1 MNGKTIR
8 IHLVNGQPSEILTA
22 EIINWTGKIIV
33 APRAMLAELAKREE
47 VKRTGVYC
55 LLGPDP
61 ENPARDK
68 VYLGE
73 GDNVFKRLTAHDDDE
88 SKEFWVRCAVII
100 SKDQNITKSHGRYIE
115 SRLITLAEEA
125 DRASIHNGT
134 APPIPLLPEP
144 DIADMEYFISQM
156 QLVLPV
162 LGFNFLQAKPVIQP
176 GGTGITTDVSPIF
189 TYSPSGATAKAQEIN
204 GEFVVFKGSRAR
216 VTGPQGWTS
225 YRGLRDQLVLEKKLV
240 PCDSPEFYVF
250 AENVAFSS
258 PTAGAVIVNAG
269 NVSGRVGSWR
279 VEGTSKTYQ
288 DWHEEKLAKAGA
300 VPADAE

>member
-8 IHLVNGQPSEILTA
+8 IHLVNGLPSEILTA

-33 APRAMLAELAKREE
+33 APRSMLAELAKREE
-47 VKRTGVYC
+47 VNRTGVYC

-68 VYLGE
+68 VYIGE
-73 GDNVFKRLTAHDDDE
+73 GDNVFKRLTAHDVDE

-115 SRLITLAEEA
+115 SRLITLAAEA
-125 DRASIHNGT
+125 DRATIHNGT
-134 APPIPLLPEP
+134 APPVPPLPES

-162 LGFNFLQAKPVIQP
+162 LGFSFLQAKPVIQP
-176 GGTGITTDVSPIF
+176 GVTGITTDVSPIF
-189 TYSPSGATAKAQEIN
+189 TYSPSGASAKGQEIN
-204 GEFVVFKGSRAR
+204 GEFVVFKGSTAR
-216 VTGPQGWTS
+216 VTGPLGWTS
-225 YRGLRDQLVLEKKLV
+225 YRGLRDQMVLEKKLV
-240 PCDSPEFYVF
+240 PCNTPEFYVF
-250 AENVAFSS
+250 AENVALSS

-269 NVSGRVGSWR
+269 NVSGRTGSWR

-300 VPADAE
+300 ASAAVE

>member
-8 IHLVNGQPSEILTA
+8 IHLVNGLPSEILTA

-68 VYLGE
+68 VYVGE

-125 DRASIHNGT
+125 DRATIHNGT
-134 APPIPLLPEP
+134 APPIPPLPEP

-162 LGFNFLQAKPVIQP
+162 LGFNFLQAKPVIHP
-176 GGTGITTDVSPIF
+176 GGTGITTDASPIF
-189 TYSPSGATAKAQEIN
+189 TYSPSGASAKAQEIN
-204 GEFVVFKGSRAR
+204 GEFVVFKGSTAR
-216 VTGPQGWTS
+216 KEGPQGWTS
-225 YRGLRDQLVLEKKLV
+225 YRRLRDQLVTEGKLI
-240 PCDSPEFYVF
+240 PNENAQYYEF

-258 PTAGAVIVNAG
+258 PTAGAVIVNAY
-269 NVSGRVGSWR
+269 NVSGRTGSWR

-288 DWHEEKLAKAGA
+288 DWHEEKLAVVGGSFAGI
-300 VPADAE
+300 E